1 MAIRDTTGSDKSPTT
16 DRTNRNGVRPKYLPL
31 GTDGED
37 ASHTYRTTDDT
48 VIVVADGEREI
59 QRQLDGEID
68 VDDWMEFVTA
78 QRGWERKQYGVG
90 LVEMLTDALEGSA

>member
-31 GTDGED
+31 GTDGKG
-37 ASHTYRTTDDT
+37 ASHIYRTADRT
-48 VIVVADGEREI
+48 VIVVADGGREL
-59 QRQLDGEID
+59 QRQLDSRTD
-68 VDDWMEFVTA
+68 VDDWMDFVTE